1 MPSFARAAALGV
13 ASTLLVIAA
22 LCVMDASL
30 SSRFEDV
37 AESKI
42 PKDLRGNGLLR
53 AQAKALDDERHFENR
68 GKDMRS
74 VDEML
79 AGFQQPSQDSYSS
92 LTDDL
97 KKQAPKKD
105 DLEVALSGAMP
116 DAAGIIHLDQKK
128 DPLSVELNFV
138 QVEDWS
144 PSGQEGLSDAISD
157 AKSADEEEALKQDQ
171 LKGRGVLSAVGLAS
185 EEDESEPDPFEG
197 TMFVQEDAT
206 WEPQGQK
213 GFSAAVDKARA
224 EDEED
229 EAKLAGLH
237 GDGLLSAVGIG
248 SSAEDTIDDF
258 ADNELGLVQVDASEW
273 VPQGQ
278 TGMAQSIQDAE
289 AEDETAAVKEDGL
302 KGTSLLGAAGLS
314 QESEETQFV
323 QDSVSNWTPKGVE
336 HPEEDESE
344 LENNYKHDKAL
355 HEDGLE
361 GESVLSAIG
370 MGDHMKAADEMSDL
384 GTIKEDEFDLDLD

>member
-1 MPSFARAAALGV
+1 
-13 ASTLLVIAA
+13 
-22 LCVMDASL
+22 
-30 SSRFEDV
+30 
-37 AESKI
+37 
-42 PKDLRGNGLLR
+42 
-53 AQAKALDDERHFENR
+53 
-68 GKDMRS
+68 MRS

-206 WEPQGQK
+206 WEPQGQE

-278 TGMAQSIQDAE
+278 MGMAQSIQDAE